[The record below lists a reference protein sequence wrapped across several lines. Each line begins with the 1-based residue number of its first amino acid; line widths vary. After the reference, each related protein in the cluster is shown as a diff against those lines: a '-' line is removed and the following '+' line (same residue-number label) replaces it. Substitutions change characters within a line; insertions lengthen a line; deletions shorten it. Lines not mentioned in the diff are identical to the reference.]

1 MWVGLI
7 QEAELEGWLWGRGRR
22 VAPPLCNGFQAW
34 GGGKGGGGVYPEGR
48 GLSGCARVGV
58 GPTLSSALLPI
69 YRGAAPEEEAG
80 EKPGCGY
87 EFPAGS
93 RQGGDVGPQGLLG
106 DFFGGGGVS
115 ESPKIE
121 GFHPTNVGQEEE
133 NRLREELRQEWE
145 AKQEKIKSE
154 PMGGAVGR
162 GAVGIYGDLWGWDL

>member
-1 MWVGLI
+1 MWAGLI

-22 VAPPLCNGFQAW
+22 VAPPLC
-34 GGGKGGGGVYPEGR
+34 GGGGGDYPEGR

-58 GPTLSSALLPI
+58 GPILSSALLPI

-106 DFFGGGGVS
+106 DFFLGGGGGLRG
-115 ESPKIE
+115 PKLE
-121 GFHPTNVGQEEE
+121 VFTPQM
-133 NRLREELRQEWE
+133 W
-145 AKQEKIKSE
+145 
-154 PMGGAVGR
+154 GR
-162 GAVGIYGDLWGWDL
+162 RRRIG